1 MKDIK
6 VPVLTI
12 HGDKD
17 RNAPYAGGVEW
28 AKTLPDAR
36 LVTVKGA
43 AHAAWLDDP
52 VTVFASIRH
61 FVRGEWPIG
70 VH

>member
-1 MKDIK
+1 M
-6 VPVLTI
+6 LTI

-28 AKTLPDAR
+28 AKKLPDAR

-43 AHAAWLDDP
+43 AHASWLDDP
-52 VTVFASIRH
+52 VTVFASIRR
-61 FVRGEWPIG
+61 FLRGEWPLGAIP
-70 VH
+70 VR

>member
-1 MKDIK
+1 

-12 HGDKD
+12 HSDQD
-17 RNAPYAGGVEW
+17 RNVPYAGGVAW
-28 AKTLPDAR
+28 VQALPDAK

-61 FVRGEWPIG
+61 FIRGEWPLATR
-70 VH
+70 